1 MSVCRRG
8 LQAPAGRMSQRGA
21 PRAFSAREDAAEI
34 GSWAASS
41 RRGPECEFLLP
52 LPLPGCFLNGWS
64 MEQSQRDE
72 KSRGG
77 FQSLEFATLLL
88 QSQVIPT
95 AWLVEDSG
103 ERWPG
108 DGFS

>member
-1 MSVCRRG
+1 
-8 LQAPAGRMSQRGA
+8 
-21 PRAFSAREDAAEI
+21 
-34 GSWAASS
+34 
-41 RRGPECEFLLP
+41 
-52 LPLPGCFLNGWS
+52 
-64 MEQSQRDE
+64 MEHSQRDE